1 MEILLLDLHY
11 TMSKTGQVSE
21 EDNGRINPDPW
32 DQTISGADMSDHLID
47 YLDEEG
53 ALSSINTNRSFS
65 CRVIC
70 KMRVMAFRYL
80 ASGEQA
86 NSLDQKI

>member
-1 MEILLLDLHY
+1 MEILHLNMHY
-11 TMSKTGQVSE
+11 TMSKIGQVSE

-53 ALSSINTNRSFS
+53 GFKLHNYESEIF
-65 CRVIC
+65 
-70 KMRVMAFRYL
+70 MQGDL
-80 ASGEQA
+80 
-86 NSLDQKI
+86 